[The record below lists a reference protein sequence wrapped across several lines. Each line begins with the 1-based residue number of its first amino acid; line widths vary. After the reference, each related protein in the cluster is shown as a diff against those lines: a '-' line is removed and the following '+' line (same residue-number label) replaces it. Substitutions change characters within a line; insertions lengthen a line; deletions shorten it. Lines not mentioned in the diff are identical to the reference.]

1 MYVAFSYVHAK
12 YVLHVY
18 VNLWLS
24 LEHCW
29 HGSETI
35 LLFSGYQ
42 TQDCKVCLQHG
53 ETRLAPL
60 YGVCEDLKHRSHTM
74 VRVRIE
80 RLRSVI
86 KLVSE
91 HGKMHGNRPVLVLV
105 VPLLTFLGIH

>member
-1 MYVAFSYVHAK
+1 
-12 YVLHVY
+12 
-18 VNLWLS
+18 
-24 LEHCW
+24 
-29 HGSETI
+29 
-35 LLFSGYQ
+35 
-42 TQDCKVCLQHG
+42 
-53 ETRLAPL
+53 
-60 YGVCEDLKHRSHTM
+60 M